1 MANYQKINTL
11 FKRDSKNIII
21 PGSVSRPEFEELKD
35 IEWECTE
42 KIDGTNIHVDI
53 EWDGQ
58 KILSVSYHGRTE
70 NANIPTKLIEYL
82 IAKFPTELF
91 VENLEFKQGEPTV
104 MQIFGEGFGRG
115 IQNKVGSLY
124 NPDGVS
130 FIIFDIR
137 VGDWWLNRATIED
150 IAKKI
155 DTPVVPLVGYM
166 KLSEA
171 MEYVKHGFDSTVS
184 KLPVQAEGLILK
196 TKSGLL
202 ARNGERIITKL
213 KTIDFTNY
221 IEAYGEY

>member
-1 MANYQKINTL
+1 MDNYQKINTL

-21 PGSVSRPEFEELKD
+21 PESVSRPEFEELKD

-155 DTPVVPLVGYM
+155 NTPVVPLVGYM